1 MRNPSFAALVLLGLA
16 APLAAQSRQAPN
28 LIFTISGGLT
38 AGGDFWEVSPQPYP
52 VPPNAADSF
61 TLGRVRRPGL
71 VATLGA
77 SLFRSP
83 HVGYWAE
90 VGYFGIA
97 TESRCRPLG
106 PYAPDADNTTQ
117 QACDGIQGAH
127 VPSSAIG
134 FQVGL
139 VYRFA
144 PARVLSPYL
153 RASGGLAALGASFVQ
168 TAAVV
173 GSQQC
178 APNSTCQVALLTDP
192 NRRDLSGMAT
202 VAAGFTISTG
212 PAYKVRLEARDLLAW
227 LPNVEGPASPAA
239 LQAPPVGTKL
249 HHVFVFTVG
258 VDVVLV
264 RQRGRRY

>member
-1 MRNPSFAALVLLGLA
+1 MRKPSFAALVLIGLA

-28 LIFTISGGLT
+28 LVFTISGGLT
-38 AGGDFWEVSPQPYP
+38 LGGDFWQVSPQPYP

-61 TLGRVRRPGL
+61 TLGRIRRPGL

-83 HVGYWAE
+83 HLGYWAE

-106 PYAPDADNTTQ
+106 PYAPDPDNTTQ

-127 VPSSAIG
+127 VPSSTVG
-134 FQVGL
+134 FQLGL
-139 VYRFA
+139 VYRIA
-144 PARVLSPYL
+144 PARFVSPYL
-153 RASGGLAALGASFVQ
+153 RAGAGLATLGASFVQ

-178 APNSTCQVALLTDP
+178 APNSTCQVALLTDR
-192 NRRDLSGMAT
+192 NRRDVSGMAT
-202 VAAGFTISTG
+202 AAAGFTLSTG
-212 PAYKVRLEARDLLAW
+212 PAYKVRIEARDLVAW
-227 LPNVEGPASPAA
+227 LPNVEGPAPPGA
-239 LQAPPVGTKL
+239 LQAPPVGTKVR
-249 HHVFVFTVG
+249 HVLVFTAG
-258 VDVVLV
+258 VDIVLV
-264 RQRGRRY
+264 RRRGRRY

>member
-1 MRNPSFAALVLLGLA
+1 MRSPTLAALVLLGLA

-28 LIFTISGGLT
+28 LVFTISGGLT
-38 AGGDFWEVSPQPYP
+38 AGGDFWEVSPQTYP

-83 HVGYWAE
+83 HLGYWAE

-106 PYAPDADNTTQ
+106 PYAPDADDTTR
-117 QACDGIQGAH
+117 QACDGIQGTH
-127 VPSSAIG
+127 VPSSAVG

-144 PARVLSPYL
+144 PARVLSPYV
-153 RASGGLAALGASFVQ
+153 RASGGLATLGASFVQ

-173 GSQQC
+173 GSRQC
-178 APNSTCQVALLTDP
+178 APNSTCQVALLTEA
-192 NRRDLSGMAT
+192 NRRDVTGMAS
-202 VAAGFTISTG
+202 VAAGLTISTS
-212 PAYKVRLEARDLLAW
+212 PAYRARVEARDLLAW
-227 LPNVEGPASPAA
+227 LPNVEGPAPAAA
-239 LQAPPVGTKL
+239 LQAAPVGTKL
-249 HHVFVFTVG
+249 RHVLVFTVG
-258 VDVVLV
+258 VDIVLV